1 MGYTIVPTPLIGC
14 QDFGMVIALFPGKR
28 LEGAGDRSGALARTK
43 NMENQPMRKLLLS
56 LAFVGLLFA
65 PAQAFGAAAT
75 FTGTLTVVISDLATL
90 TATGSGTG
98 STGGAGGTATIPGGV
113 FTLKFGTP
121 VIPPLANLFP
131 GLVVGATGLTG
142 QFIVPVPTAVP
153 AAANGALSWG
163 GVTGTTG
170 IAGSAYL
177 AGFWG
182 GVGGAN
188 CMVGCSAALS
198 VPIPLGVVGSGG
210 TVTFQAGP
218 ISASV
223 IGNPYQ
229 LGGLTLTGGLLNTA
243 SGTIPNPVSI
253 IASGVDGRS
262 AGAAPSSGGNLTIVS
277 PVAIKLGALG
287 NLPAISILS
296 LDFHVIPEPGTLLL
310 LGSGIAGLAM
320 LGRRARK

>member
-1 MGYTIVPTPLIGC
+1 
-14 QDFGMVIALFPGKR
+14 
-28 LEGAGDRSGALARTK
+28 
-43 NMENQPMRKLLLS
+43 MRKTLLS
-56 LAFVGLLFA
+56 LALAGLLFA
-65 PAQAFGAAAT
+65 PAAQAAPGD
-75 FTGTLTVVISDLATL
+75 FTGTITIVISDLATL
-90 TATGSGTG
+90 TATGSGSG
-98 STGGAGGTATIPGGV
+98 SSASAGGAASIPANI
-113 FTLKFGTP
+113 FTVRFGTP

-153 AAANGALSWG
+153 PAGNGALSWT
-163 GVTGTTG
+163 GVGGTTG
-170 IAGSAYL
+170 INGSAYL

-188 CMVGCSAALS
+188 CMTGCSAALS

-229 LGGLTLTGGLLNTA
+229 LGALSLTGGLVNTA
-243 SGTIPNPVSI
+243 NGSIPDPATIVM
-253 IASGVDGRS
+253 AGVDGRTA
-262 AGAAPSSGGNLTIVS
+262 AGGGNLTIVS

-287 NLPAISILS
+287 NLPAIARLQ
-296 LDFHVIPEPGTLLL
+296 LDFEVVPEPGTLLL
-310 LGSGIAGLAM
+310 LGSGIAGLAL
-320 LGRRARK
+320 LGRGRPRK